1 MQVLIH
7 CTSSTPI
14 HVPLRGACAASARM
28 HARSPRGLPPRSRC
42 RRALC
47 PRTRKRA
54 PAHARPLLIALS
66 CPHLHLTCGHRTQ
79 LSCNL
84 STTAAPRS
92 PGCAPQ
98 PWPPCWPPPGC
109 VGWRV
114 VGWRTPTA
122 VVDPGSPVN
131 ACVRL
136 RCQQER
142 RNGKRDLLSHTTRES
157 SCVHACVLMLA
168 RLARGAPAEDCARP
182 RRGPGNNIYMILF
195 NNIDNN

>member
-1 MQVLIH
+1 M
-7 CTSSTPI
+7 S
-14 HVPLRGACAASARM
+14 HVCGSNSLRSCIGLFSAD
-28 HARSPRGLPPRSRC
+28 SGFFDGNVGFC
-42 RRALC
+42 
-47 PRTRKRA
+47 
-54 PAHARPLLIALS
+54 
-66 CPHLHLTCGHRTQ
+66 CGIG
-79 LSCNL
+79 CNL